1 MNTIPTVDHIHEL
14 TTQLQHSIDHQHSSS
29 SLAHDDGSF
38 NEHDDSHNSSNSNHN
53 HDSQHDNNNNNSDN
67 SNSNNISNFISH
79 TTSSANTNSTDM
91 NKLNLRLK
99 EMFKERIT
107 KFRESVYLLT
117 GFKVLYCRDRLYI
130 VCDTCRIIL

>member
-1 MNTIPTVDHIHEL
+1 MPTVDHIHEL
-14 TTQLQHSIDHQHSSS
+14 TTQLQHSIDHQHLSSSS

-53 HDSQHDNNNNNSDN
+53 HDSQHDINNNNNNNNNDN
-67 SNSNNISNFISH
+67 SNSNNISHFISH

-117 GFKVLYCRDRLYI
+117 GFKVLYCRDR
-130 VCDTCRIIL
+130 